1 LTKDIEGTEQ
11 SPAEPLR
18 SNARRNR
25 ERILQE
31 AHIALT
37 TSSDASLNSIAK
49 KAGVGIATLY
59 RHFPSREALVLAVYR
74 HEVEQLVEAAPR
86 LLKTHPPIEAL
97 REWMDRFADYGM
109 TKAGLAGALSAAISA
124 NEGLAVDA
132 YGPISKALSQ
142 LLEAN
147 EHAGTIRPGLDPDDV
162 LLMMSFV
169 WRIDPKSDWRPRAG
183 RLLDLLIHGLR
194 ADTLASRTS
203 RQRTRRK

>member
-1 LTKDIEGTEQ
+1 MEHN
-11 SPAEPLR
+11 PAEPLR

-25 ERILQE
+25 ERILEE

-74 HEVEQLVEAAPR
+74 HEVEQVVEAAPR
-86 LLKTHPPIEAL
+86 LLTTRPPIVAL
-97 REWMDRFADYGM
+97 REWLDRFADYGM
-109 TKAGLAGALSAAISA
+109 TKAGLAGALSAAINA

-132 YGPISKALSQ
+132 YGPISRALS
-142 LLEAN
+142 LLLQAN
-147 EHAGTIRPGLDPDDV
+147 EQAGTIRAGFDPEDV
-162 LLMMSFV
+162 LLLMSFV

-183 RLLDLLIHGLR
+183 KLLDLLMDGLR
-194 ADTLASRTS
+194 AGAPFTKTE
-203 RQRTRRK
+203 

>member
-1 LTKDIEGTEQ
+1 MEHN
-11 SPAEPLR
+11 PAEPLR

-25 ERILQE
+25 ERILEE

-74 HEVEQLVEAAPR
+74 HEVEQVVEAAPR
-86 LLKTHPPIEAL
+86 LLTTRPPIVAL
-97 REWMDRFADYGM
+97 REWLDRFADYGM
-109 TKAGLAGALSAAISA
+109 TKAGLAGALSAAINA

-132 YGPISKALSQ
+132 YGPISRALS
-142 LLEAN
+142 LLLQAN
-147 EHAGTIRPGLDPDDV
+147 EQAGTIRAGFDPEDV
-162 LLMMSFV
+162 LLLMSFV

-183 RLLDLLIHGLR
+183 KLLDLLMDGLR
-194 ADTLASRTS
+194 AGAPFTMTE
-203 RQRTRRK
+203 

>member
-1 LTKDIEGTEQ
+1 VEQ
-11 SPAEPLR
+11 NPPEPLR

-25 ERILQE
+25 ERILEE

-37 TSSDASLNSIAK
+37 TASDASLNSIAK

-74 HEVEQLVEAAPR
+74 HEVEQVVEAAPR
-86 LLKTHPPIEAL
+86 LLKTRPPIDAL

-109 TKAGLAGALSAAISA
+109 TKAGLAGALSAAINA
-124 NEGLAVDA
+124 NQGLAVDS
-132 YGPISKALSQ
+132 YGPISNAISM

-147 EHAGTIRPGLDPDDV
+147 EKAGTIRAGLNPDDV
-162 LLMMSFV
+162 LLMMSFL

-183 RLLDLLIHGLR
+183 KLLDLLMDGLR
-194 ADTLASRTS
+194 AGARVSKTTG
-203 RQRTRRK
+203 